1 DKGLSPGTPVST
13 FEHPIQS
20 FQWCDYTAKEDREY
34 SYKVVP
40 IYGDPKNLNIR
51 EDLSILI
58 NIHTESVVGKNSDGS
73 SQHDIFFN
81 RGVIGSQ
88 AYAREFGNVE
98 PNSIDPE
105 SKEMKWL

>member
-1 DKGLSPGTPVST
+1 RRDLLGFGIERSELDGAQIIERYPMKGIKRFKDKDKGLSPGTPVST

-73 SQHDIFFN
+73 
-81 RGVIGSQ
+81 
-88 AYAREFGNVE
+88 
-98 PNSIDPE
+98 
-105 SKEMKWL
+105 